1 MLEVPGLREVV
12 LWGLCDGASAASLYA
27 PLDSRVTGLAL
38 LNPWVRTEEGA
49 AKAMLKHYYKDRL
62 LDPALWKKIASGQF
76 DYAGAARSF
85 FQLAGS
91 ALAPKRAVPEQAEVA
106 EETEPAAG
114 PLPERM
120 QAALSA
126 FRGQVLVMLSGAD
139 LTAQEFGDVAGGSRP
154 WRDMLASS
162 RFTRHTLPGAD
173 HTCSQR
179 PWQDQVEDWTC
190 AWLVNGKA

>member
-1 MLEVPGLREVV
+1 
-12 LWGLCDGASAASLYA
+12 
-27 PLDSRVTGLAL
+27 
-38 LNPWVRTEEGA
+38 
-49 AKAMLKHYYKDRL
+49 MLKHYYRDRL

-91 ALAPKRAVPEQAEVA
+91 ALAPKRAASEQVPEPAREAE
-106 EETEPAAG
+106 AAPG

-139 LTAQEFGDVAGGSRP
+139 LTAQEFGDLAGSSRL
-154 WRDMLASS
+154 WRELLASS

-190 AWLVNGKA
+190 AWLGNGEH